1 MGWQTLEVTC
11 GRGGT
16 SEHHTA
22 LHLGFNLPLFFLLYT
37 FCNMH
42 VTFLYVLFLGR
53 FTEMGLTSSSSS
65 AAASPPEDLGCLNS
79 VSTLLKGSQR
89 LASSW

>member
-1 MGWQTLEVTC
+1 MGWQTLKVTC

-22 LHLGFNLPLFFLLYT
+22 LHPGFNLPPFFLLYT

-42 VTFLYVLFLGR
+42 VTFVYVLFLGK
-53 FTEMGLTSSSSS
+53 FTEMGLTTSSSS
-65 AAASPPEDLGCLNS
+65 AAAPLPEDFG
-79 VSTLLKGSQR
+79 
-89 LASSW
+89 